1 MNRELSVV
9 LSRRNTGLVCC
20 SMAVVADGAGSGT
33 GSLTRPVT
41 LNIGGEKLIAV
52 SPGLFDL
59 LGENKISSMLS
70 GCWEVLRDAD
80 DSIFLDYSPEVFMQ
94 LVEWLRHR
102 RDSSPGTEVPV
113 DVEPRYMAIWV
124 CMMKSFSVELE
135 QLLNAGVEKKVLRR
149 CGYPKEQLRKPF
161 AERDARLEQKRK
173 AKKGETGFSLPRW
186 DSDSSTF

>member
-1 MNRELSVV
+1 
-9 LSRRNTGLVCC
+9 
-20 SMAVVADGAGSGT
+20 MAVVADGAGSGT

-113 DVEPRYMAIWV
+113 DVEPRYMAKWV
-124 CMMKSFSVELE
+124 CMMKIFSVELE
-135 QLLNAGVEKKVLRR
+135 QLVNAGVEKKVLRR
-149 CGYPKEQLRKPF
+149 SSLVFAPKGLDLFVSGDQLLRGAALNAVLI
-161 AERDARLEQKRK
+161 AE
-173 AKKGETGFSLPRW
+173 AKLQES
-186 DSDSSTF
+186 